1 MEDKKF
7 LTAMDCHFDLDRK
20 CISPERLKEIECI
33 FEGRPKQIKS
43 EIKVKSKNFIEASL
57 VDDD

>member
-7 LTAMDCHFDLDRK
+7 LTAKDCHLDLDRK

-33 FEGRPKQIKS
+33 FEGFPKQIRS
-43 EIKVKSKNFIEASL
+43 EIKSKSRNFIEASL
-57 VDDD
+57 VDD